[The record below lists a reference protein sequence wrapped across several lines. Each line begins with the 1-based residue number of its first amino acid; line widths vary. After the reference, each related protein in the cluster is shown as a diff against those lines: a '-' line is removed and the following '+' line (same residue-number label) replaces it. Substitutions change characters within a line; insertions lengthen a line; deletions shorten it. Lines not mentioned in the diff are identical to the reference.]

1 MRKQDFLARLRKG
14 LSGLSQEDIKERLNF
29 YSEMIDDRM
38 EEGLSEEEAVAAVGS
53 VDEIVP
59 QIIADVPFSTLV
71 RKKLKSKRRSGAG
84 TTLLL
89 ILGSPVWV
97 PLLIAAFV
105 VGLSLYISLWAVV
118 ISLWAVEV
126 SLWACTL
133 GGTASGII
141 FALNSNVTAGI
152 ALIGCG
158 SVCAGLSIFLFYG
171 CKAAARGTVLAAK
184 NTILA
189 TKRRLAR
196 KEAAL

>member
-1 MRKQDFLARLRKG
+1 MNKEGFILTLG
-14 LSGLSQEDIKERLNF
+14 ERLSELPWEEVDERLSF
-29 YSEMIDDRM
+29 YLEMIDDRM

-53 VDEIVP
+53 VDEIVS
-59 QIIADVPFSTLV
+59 QIIADTPFSTLV

-105 VGLSLYISLWAVV
+105 VGLSLYISLWAIV

-133 GGTASGII
+133 GGIASGVF
-141 FALNSNVTAGI
+141 FALSGNVTASI

-171 CKAAARGTVLAAK
+171 CKAAARGTVLVAK

-189 TKRRLAR
+189 AKRRLAG